1 MTTINIDNAYM
12 ETAISLA
19 ERGLGQTWPNPSV
32 GCVIVKDGV
41 VMGRGWTQPGGR
53 PHAENEAL
61 RRAGDGATGSTAYV
75 TLEPC
80 AHQGATPPC
89 AQSLIDSGVRRVVIG
104 IEDPDPRVNGKGIKM
119 LKKAG
124 VEVDVGVR
132 KSDVELATKGFLM
145 RNLEGRPQISL
156 KLATTLDGRIA
167 CASGDSKWVTG
178 EAARRSGHLLR
189 ANHDAILVGAITATH
204 DNPTLTCR
212 LPGMLDRS
220 PIRIIVDG
228 RMRLPPSNKLVV
240 DANKFPTWLFTL
252 PASHS
257 DSNRRN
263 AYIKAGV
270 EVIEIRQDKNGN
282 PDLQMIVSVLGD
294 RGLTRLLIEGGGV
307 IAAAFL
313 KLGLIDEIFWYR
325 ASKII
330 GGDGRPAIAGMGI
343 EEMQETR
350 RMSRIFLD
358 SVGDDVVERYKLTG

>member
-1 MTTINIDNAYM
+1 MD
-12 ETAISLA
+12 TAISLA

-61 RRAGDGATGSTAYV
+61 RRAGEGAAGSTLYV

-80 AHQGATPPC
+80 AHQGSTPPC
-89 AQSLIDSGVRRVVIG
+89 AQSLIDAGVRRVVIG
-104 IEDPDPRVNGKGIKM
+104 IEDPDPRVNGKGVKM
-119 LKKAG
+119 LKEAG
-124 VEVDVGVR
+124 VHVDIGVR
-132 KSDVELATKGFLM
+132 KSDVEIATKGFLM

-167 CASGDSKWVTG
+167 CASGDSKWITG
-178 EAARRSGHLLR
+178 EVARRSGHLLR
-189 ANHDAILVGAITATH
+189 ASHDAILVGATTATH

-220 PIRIIVDG
+220 PIRVIVDG
-228 RMRLPPSNKLVV
+228 RMRLPLSNKLVV
-240 DANKFPTWLFTL
+240 DAKIFPTWLFTL
-252 PASHS
+252 PNSYS
-257 DSNRRN
+257 DSNRRK
-263 AYIKAGV
+263 AYLEAGV
-270 EVIEIRQDKNGN
+270 EVIKINEDKNGN
-282 PDLQMIVSVLGD
+282 PDLQMLVSVLGD

-313 KLGLIDEIFWYR
+313 KLGLIDDIFWYR

-330 GGDGRPAIAGMGI
+330 GGDGLPAIAGMGI
-343 EEMQETR
+343 EEIQETK
-350 RMSRIFLD
+350 RMSRVFSYI
-358 SVGDDVVERYKLTG
+358 VGDDVIERYKITG

>member
-1 MTTINIDNAYM
+1 MD
-12 ETAISLA
+12 TAISLA

-61 RRAGDGATGSTAYV
+61 RRAGDRAMGSTVYV

-80 AHQGATPPC
+80 AHQGSTPPC
-89 AQSLIDSGVRRVVIG
+89 AQSLIDAEVRRVVIG
-104 IEDPDPRVNGKGIKM
+104 IEDPDPRVNGKGVKM
-119 LKKAG
+119 LKMAG
-124 VEVDVGVR
+124 IRVDIGVR
-132 KSDVELATKGFLM
+132 KSDVEIATKGFLT
-145 RNLEGRPQISL
+145 RNIEGRPQISL
-156 KLATTLDGRIA
+156 KVATTLDGRIA

-189 ANHDAILVGAITATH
+189 ASHDAILVGATTATH

-220 PIRIIVDG
+220 PIRVIVDG
-228 RMRLPPSNKLVV
+228 GMRLPLSNKLVV
-240 DANKFPTWLFTL
+240 DAKIFPTWLFTL
-252 PASHS
+252 SNSYS

-263 AYIKAGV
+263 AYLEAGV
-270 EVIEIRQDKNGN
+270 EVIEINEDKNGN
-282 PDLQMIVSVLGD
+282 PDLQMLVSVLGD

-313 KLGLIDEIFWYR
+313 KLGLIDDIFWYR

-330 GGDGRPAIAGMGI
+330 GGDGLPAIAGMGI
-343 EEMQETR
+343 EEIQETK
-350 RMSRIFLD
+350 RMSRVFSYI
-358 SVGDDVVERYKLTG
+358 VGDDVIERYKITG